1 MDERIL
7 KEAQKW
13 LGDGY
18 DQQTKDEVR
27 RLIDGD
33 PKELEDAFYKT
44 LEFGTGGLRGIMG
57 AGSNRMNRY
66 TVGMA
71 TQGFANYLK
80 KCFGQLRQIKVAITH
95 DCRHNSDY
103 FSRIVA
109 EIFEANGFHV
119 YLTKELRPTP
129 ELSYAIRYYGCQGG
143 VMLTASHNP
152 KIYNGYKAYWE
163 DGAQVIAPHDTN
175 IIAEV
180 NKITDISQVKWHKAE
195 GSCCESPE
203 GSSCCK
209 DAKAEGS
216 CCSSPEGLCCKGLS
230 NAEIAEIKGM
240 GFIEMVGEELDD
252 AYLKDISTLLVS
264 PESVKHQHDLGIVYT
279 PLHGCGVKIVPRALK
294 EMGFTNVHLVEEQC
308 VNSGDFPTVQSPNPE
323 EPSAMKMALD
333 LADKVGAD
341 VVCASDPDADRCGMA
356 IRNPEGKL
364 VLLNGNQMNSIL
376 TYYMLSCWKASGRL
390 DGNAAST
397 SSSNTTTL
405 EHRFPY
411 IIKTIVTSNL
421 MSDIAD
427 YFGVKWYNVLTGFK
441 NIAEVIKY
449 NEGKG
454 IYVCGGEE
462 SFGFAV
468 GEYVRDKDSPATVS
482 LICECAAWCKDRGM
496 TLWDLLQHIY
506 KLFGERKDWLRSYT
520 FPGIEGKKKIDS
532 LVENFRQ
539 NPPKDLAGSPVVE
552 YRDYK
557 ANDYYAP
564 EVKLAKSNVLQYI
577 SEDGT
582 IVSLRP
588 SGTEPKIKFYFNLR
602 CKEGEDVEVK
612 AAALDKQ
619 FAVE

>member
-1 MDERIL
+1 MEQKIL
-7 KEAQKW
+7 DAANLW

-18 DQQTKDEVR
+18 DEQTKAEVR
-27 RLIDGD
+27 RMIEQD
-33 PKELEDAFYKT
+33 PKALEDAFYKN

-95 DCRHNSDY
+95 DCRNNSDY

-143 VMLTASHNP
+143 VMVTASHNP
-152 KIYNGYKAYWE
+152 KIYNGYKAYWS
-163 DGAQVIAPHDTN
+163 DGAQVIAPHDKN

-180 NKITDISQVKWHKAE
+180 NKITDISQVKWHKEEPCCPGAE
-195 GSCCESPE
+195 
-203 GSSCCK
+203 
-209 DAKAEGS
+209 
-216 CCSSPEGLCCKGLS
+216 GLS
-230 NAEIAEIKGM
+230 NAEIAEAKGY
-240 GFIEMVGEELDD
+240 GCIEMVGEELDD
-252 AYLKDISTLLVS
+252 AYLKDIATLHVS
-264 PESVKHQHDLGIVYT
+264 PDSVKRHHDLPIVYT
-279 PLHGCGVKIVPRALK
+279 PLHGCGVKIVPRALR

-323 EPSAMKMALD
+323 EPTAMKMALD
-333 LADKVGAD
+333 LAEKVGAE

-356 IRNPEGKL
+356 IRNGEGKM
-364 VLLNGNQMNSIL
+364 VLLNGNQMNCIL
-376 TYYMLSCWKASGRL
+376 TYYMLRRWKDLGRL
-390 DGNAAST
+390 DKK
-397 SSSNTTTL
+397 SNSDSGANSL
-405 EHRFPY
+405 DNRFPY
-411 IIKTIVTSNL
+411 IIKTIVTSNI
-421 MSDIAD
+421 MSDIAAH
-427 YFGVKWYNVLTGFK
+427 FGVKCYNVLTGFK
-441 NIAEVIKY
+441 NIAEVILH

-468 GEYVRDKDSPATVS
+468 GEYVRDKDSPITVS
-482 LICECAAWCKDRGM
+482 LICECAAWCKDSGITM
-496 TLWDLLQHIY
+496 WELLQHIY
-506 KLFGERKDWLRSYT
+506 SLFGERKDWLRSYT

-532 LVENFRQ
+532 LVEKFRQ
-539 NPPKDLAGSPVVE
+539 NPPKDIAGSPIVE
-552 YRDYK
+552 FRDYLLG
-557 ANDYYAP
+557 DYYAP

-577 SEDGT
+577 AEDGT

-602 CKEGEDVEVK
+602 CNPGEDVEAK
-612 AAALDKQ
+612 AAAIDKQ